1 MKTLLGLLAALA
13 LLLSFAGTAL
23 AADGGS
29 SDAGPLLV
37 SIQGDVDI
45 AAGEQAGTV
54 IVIDADARIAGTVG
68 SLVILNGTATTESG
82 ATLDSITVIRST
94 ADLGTG
100 TTVTGDINRL
110 DSTVNHADGVTVSGS
125 EHDLT
130 TDAATFG
137 LFIGAAAILFWL
149 GFAIV
154 SLLIGLV
161 IAALAARQ
169 VRQATALISHE
180 PVWTFVVGLL
190 TVIVVPLVAVLAFI
204 TVVGIPASLFLM
216 IVVLPA
222 AAFVGYMVAAIWIG
236 EWVLARMNPSAAP
249 RERPYAAV
257 VVGLVVA
264 FILGFIP
271 LVTTIISLF
280 GLGAVVLAAWR
291 TFRGR
296 SIVAGAP
303 VGQQQQP
310 TPAM

>member
-1 MKTLLGLLAALA
+1 MKKLLGLLAALG

-23 AADGGS
+23 AADGASG
-29 SDAGPLLV
+29 DTGPLLV
-37 SIQGDVDI
+37 SVQGDVDV

-54 IVIDADARIAGTVG
+54 IVIDADARIAGSVG
-68 SLVILNGTATTESG
+68 ALVIVNGTASTESG
-82 ATLDSITVIRST
+82 AVLDSITVIRST
-94 ADLGTG
+94 ADLATG

-110 DSTVNHADGVTVSGS
+110 DSTVNRADGVTVGGS
-125 EHDLT
+125 VNDLA

-154 SLLIGLV
+154 SLLAGLV

-169 VRQATALISHE
+169 VRQATVLISRE
-180 PVWTFVVGLL
+180 PVRTFLAGLL
-190 TVIVVPLVAVLAFI
+190 TAILVPLVAVLAFV
-204 TVVGIPASLFLM
+204 TVIGIPAALALLL
-216 IVVLPA
+216 IVLPA

-236 EWVLARMNPSAAP
+236 EWVLARLNPSAAP
-249 RERPYAAV
+249 SERPYAAV
-257 VVGLVVA
+257 VLGLVVA

-280 GLGAVVLAAWR
+280 GLGAVVLAAWQ

-296 SIVAGAP
+296 SVAAGAP
-303 VGQQQQP
+303 FGQQQP
-310 TPAM
+310 TPAI

>member
-1 MKTLLGLLAALA
+1 MKKLLGLLAALG
-13 LLLSFAGTAL
+13 LLLTFAGTAL

-29 SDAGPLLV
+29 SDSGPLLV

-45 AAGEQAGTV
+45 AAGQEAGTV

-68 SLVILNGTATTESG
+68 SLVILNGTASTESG
-82 ATLDSITVIRST
+82 AVLDSITVIRST
-94 ADLGTG
+94 ADLATG
-100 TTVTGDINRL
+100 TTVNGDINRL
-110 DSTVNHADGVTVSGS
+110 DSTVNRADGVTVSGT

-180 PVWTFVVGLL
+180 PVWTFLVGLL

-204 TVVGIPASLFLM
+204 TVVGIPASLVLM

-236 EWVLARMNPSAAP
+236 EWVLARMNPSAPP

-296 SIVAGAP
+296 PIAAGAP
-303 VGQQQQP
+303 VGQQQP